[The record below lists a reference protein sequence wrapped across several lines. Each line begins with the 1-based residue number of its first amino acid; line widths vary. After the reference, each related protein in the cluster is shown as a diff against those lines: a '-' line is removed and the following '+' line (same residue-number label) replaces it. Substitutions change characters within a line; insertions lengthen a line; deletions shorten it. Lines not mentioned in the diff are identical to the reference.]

1 MMSKILVD
9 RVVLEQALEALDKL
23 YLPGEL
29 ERVNAAIIALRA
41 ELEQS
46 DQKPLAVREG
56 VHEING
62 ERGSSETTSVAFQY
76 RREQVAKQMAGVY
89 TAFGASHIGDA
100 DETLIQR
107 TALAQQEPV
116 AWAKEY
122 AAINEFYGKQTANRS
137 RLLLMRHIDD
147 GLHILALNGASDM
160 AKAAFCLHPI
170 VQNNEAVDVSWSSA
184 YSLACEYRDKAN
196 AYLCRTDTDWISTA
210 EDVQSVV
217 GEMTDD
223 CRAMLIADK
232 RQNYGDFIATH
243 YGKHARSKELDRYFR
258 LWIAYLEGFTPPSR
272 EWKNLTDEEHLIVID
287 NTLEG
292 GSILDVARAVET
304 LLKDRNNT

>member
-1 MMSKILVD
+1 MSKILVD
-9 RVVLEQALEALDKL
+9 RKVLEQALEVLENAVQE
-23 YLPGEL
+23 PGW
-29 ERVNAAIIALRA
+29 VPDFDDTVAAIRA
-41 ELEQS
+41 ELEQP
-46 DQKPLAVREG
+46 D
-56 VHEING
+56 
-62 ERGSSETTSVAFQY
+62 
-76 RREQVAKQMAGVY
+76 
-89 TAFGASHIGDA
+89 
-100 DETLIQR
+100 
-107 TALAQQEPV
+107 QEPV

-160 AKAAFCLHPI
+160 AKVAFCLHPI

-196 AYLCRTDTDWISTA
+196 AYLCRSDTDWISTA

-258 LWIAYLEGFTPPSR
+258 LWLAYLEGSTPPRRETEQEPVALWHRSGDGYAPVTMEQSHPPEPLTVDEALAQGWR
-272 EWKNLTDEEHLIVID
+272 RFYTHPPRHEWKGLAEGEAMELMNDTANGYWADEAHIQDFSRAIE
-287 NTLEG
+287 
-292 GSILDVARAVET
+292 AR
-304 LLKDRNNT
+304 LRKLNNT

>member
-1 MMSKILVD
+1 
-9 RVVLEQALEALDKL
+9 
-23 YLPGEL
+23 
-29 ERVNAAIIALRA
+29 
-41 ELEQS
+41 
-46 DQKPLAVREG
+46 
-56 VHEING
+56 
-62 ERGSSETTSVAFQY
+62 
-76 RREQVAKQMAGVY
+76 
-89 TAFGASHIGDA
+89 
-100 DETLIQR
+100 
-107 TALAQQEPV
+107 V

-196 AYLCRTDTDWISTA
+196 AYLCRTDTDWISNA

-258 LWIAYLEGFTPPSR
+258 LWIAYLEGFTPPRR
-272 EWKNLTDEEHLIVID
+272 EWKGLAEGEATELMNDTANGYWADEAHIQDFSRAIE
-287 NTLEG
+287 
-292 GSILDVARAVET
+292 AR
-304 LLKDRNNT
+304 LRKLNNS